1 MGETK
6 ALAGQKAPRLTLQQ
20 PDQTPPMSQQLFFV
34 SGMPRSGTAWVSAL
48 INLCPAAYCL
58 HEGEAQY
65 RDGLIRHLQCR
76 DEFYAGDSAPL
87 ALAAKFDHLT
97 ARRVAILRPLDEVQA
112 AAKIALHGLVSKDQ
126 INYHYRDL
134 MTWIARHDP
143 LRIAFDELFTLA
155 GAAKVW
161 EHLLPREYFP
171 EDKIAILIRN
181 RVTQV
186 IPDKETI
193 LREAKLLSAK

>member
-1 MGETK
+1 
-6 ALAGQKAPRLTLQQ
+6 
-20 PDQTPPMSQQLFFV
+20 MSQQLFFV

-48 INLCPAAYCL
+48 INICPAAYCL

-65 RDGLIRHLQCR
+65 REGLVRHLQCR
-76 DEFYAGDSAPL
+76 DEFYAGDSAPT
-87 ALAAKFDHLT
+87 ALAAKFDGLS

-112 AAKIALHGLVSKDQ
+112 ATKIALHGLVSEDAV
-126 INYHYRDL
+126 NSHYRDL
-134 MTWIARHDP
+134 QTWISRHSP
-143 LRIAFDELFTLA
+143 LLIAFDELFTLA

-186 IPDKETI
+186 IPDRETI
-193 LREAKLLSAK
+193 LREAQLLSVK